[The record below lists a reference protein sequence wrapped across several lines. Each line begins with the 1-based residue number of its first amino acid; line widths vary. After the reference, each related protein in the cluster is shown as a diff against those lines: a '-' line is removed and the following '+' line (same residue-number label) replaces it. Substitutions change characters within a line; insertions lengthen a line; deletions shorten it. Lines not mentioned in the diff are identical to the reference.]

1 MAIILSA
8 GREPADYF
16 EAIGKF
22 IDAIADRDVKSIA
35 LVALCDDGHNV
46 GWYHADSLDV
56 KRMAGILDL
65 AAVRQMFIE
74 EEENPDD

>member
-1 MAIILSA
+1 MAVILSA

-22 IDAIADRDVKSIA
+22 IDDLADRNVHHIA

-46 GWYHADSLDV
+46 AWYNSDSLDV

-65 AAVRQMFIE
+65 AAVRRMLLE
-74 EEENPDD
+74 EGEAEYE